1 MHFQCT
7 LMHIF
12 SLGPEGET
20 GCSYFYSWFTRVLNK
35 PQKSQDG
42 LPEVTWLSKCR
53 NGSPWK

>member
-20 GCSYFYSWFTRVLNK
+20 GVAIFIPGLHVFK
-35 PQKSQDG
+35 PNLRKVKWPS
-42 LPEVTWLSKCR
+42 
-53 NGSPWK
+53 